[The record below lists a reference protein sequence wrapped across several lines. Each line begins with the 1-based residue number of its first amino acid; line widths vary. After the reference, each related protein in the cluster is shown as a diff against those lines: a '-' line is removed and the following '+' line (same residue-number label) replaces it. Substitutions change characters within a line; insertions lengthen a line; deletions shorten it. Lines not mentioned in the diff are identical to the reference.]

1 MRARCL
7 SAIEMNYRRTISR
20 RSIVDNKRIPMKRI
34 DRFSPYLLVREDGCV
49 YSKSVR
55 LLTPRL
61 KYRPTIIIVSIAVDR
76 YHPFRVS
83 CGLASYWS
91 FDTLEHR
98 LSRYLN
104 FNRIRSIYFF
114 FLLNFFDRRN
124 YFLQFFLTHVYT
136 KHVYNNCTAR
146 RFTFRRNN
154 KITTWNRFE
163 ITSGIPGREC
173 SRSVTEIRP
182 KIFATFKDRKSDL
195 YACPRLRSYRVNS
208 KVTYQ
213 E

>member
-49 YSKSVR
+49 YSKSVFR

-104 FNRIRSIYFF
+104 FNQIRYLFFF

-124 YFLQFFLTHVYT
+124 YSLQFFNTRIY
-136 KHVYNNCTAR
+136 K
-146 RFTFRRNN
+146 
-154 KITTWNRFE
+154 
-163 ITSGIPGREC
+163 
-173 SRSVTEIRP
+173 
-182 KIFATFKDRKSDL
+182 
-195 YACPRLRSYRVNS
+195 ACI
-208 KVTYQ
+208 
-213 E
+213 

>member
-7 SAIEMNYRRTISR
+7 SAIEMNYRRTISER

-124 YFLQFFLTHVYT
+124 YSLQFFNTRIYKT
-136 KHVYNNCTAR
+136 C
-146 RFTFRRNN
+146 
-154 KITTWNRFE
+154 I
-163 ITSGIPGREC
+163 
-173 SRSVTEIRP
+173 
-182 KIFATFKDRKSDL
+182 
-195 YACPRLRSYRVNS
+195 
-208 KVTYQ
+208 
-213 E
+213 

>member
-7 SAIEMNYRRTISR
+7 SAIEMNYRRTISER

-104 FNRIRSIYFF
+104 FNQIRYLFF
-114 FLLNFFDRRN
+114 FFFSTFSIEGIIPYN
-124 YFLQFFLTHVYT
+124 FLTHVYT

>member
-124 YFLQFFLTHVYT
+124 YSLQFFLTHVYT